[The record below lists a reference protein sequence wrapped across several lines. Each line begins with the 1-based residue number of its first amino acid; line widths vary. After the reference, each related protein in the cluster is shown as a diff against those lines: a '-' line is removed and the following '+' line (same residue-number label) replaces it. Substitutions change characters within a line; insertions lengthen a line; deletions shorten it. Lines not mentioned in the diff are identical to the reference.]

1 MVTSKRQHTG
11 IFLIFRYG
19 APKAKYC
26 YTHEPKLSAIPNQL
40 KSIAKRKQLMDLHA
54 TIRREFL
61 KEVKSGLYRELR
73 KAGELEA
80 HCTEKSR
87 EAATRKAELMSR
99 GMLDFEAEE
108 IIRKQILQ
116 E

>member
-1 MVTSKRQHTG
+1 
-11 IFLIFRYG
+11 
-19 APKAKYC
+19 
-26 YTHEPKLSAIPNQL
+26 
-40 KSIAKRKQLMDLHA
+40 MDLHA

-61 KEVKSGLYRELR
+61 KEMKPGLYRELR
-73 KAGELEA
+73 KTGQLEA

-87 EAATRKAELMSR
+87 EAADQKAELMAK

-116 E
+116 V